1 MLRVS
6 FNTTQIKI
14 RIFTNQHKLS
24 INYLDPL
31 NATLVSAS
39 DDPLFSPTITSNS
52 SKAQSQSSRTNSPI
66 PNDPLSRPTD
76 TSSSTPISPRRATN
90 ASKNSS
96 NNSSSPNSSIFGDI
110 DVSKLGTSN
119 GKKHTVRSP
128 ALRSKQYDMED
139 EDDLF
144 GGGHRTRKTSKAPT
158 PASLPPVKKSPTVIH
173 QDIPQPSVSKN
184 VSPMSVPASLP
195 SPIIQQKPQVVQ
207 PSKPIIEQ
215 PVEQQ
220 PAKNETSTKEEKPTV
235 SSSSSSFFRFFKSS
249 NNNSNTNSKNSS
261 SASSIASVNAP
272 SPIVKNNDAVNS
284 TIASPPPPPP
294 PVRQQAPP
302 PPLSS
307 QQHQPIKPEY
317 INNSKSNVAQ
327 QQQEEE
333 EEEPEEQHH
342 IIEDEAT
349 RAFAEDDVITF
360 KPTLLNYRSI
370 SPELTMDALKIDTPT
385 ISTNITKKLV
395 PSISTPTNNVED
407 PWSNPLLIQPIVE
420 PSISSPLVVKVQDIE
435 PQKRTAFA
443 DLINSWNTGKS
454 NNKEYTRNQDPKEF
468 FDHVAAERRDIG
480 FAGIREQD
488 EEEDDD
494 DEEQEHYHRQQL
506 DYHDEI
512 NPWN

>member
-1 MLRVS
+1 
-6 FNTTQIKI
+6 
-14 RIFTNQHKLS
+14 
-24 INYLDPL
+24 
-31 NATLVSAS
+31 
-39 DDPLFSPTITSNS
+39 
-52 SKAQSQSSRTNSPI
+52 
-66 PNDPLSRPTD
+66 
-76 TSSSTPISPRRATN
+76 
-90 ASKNSS
+90 
-96 NNSSSPNSSIFGDI
+96 
-110 DVSKLGTSN
+110 
-119 GKKHTVRSP
+119 
-128 ALRSKQYDMED
+128 MED

-158 PASLPPVKKSPTVIH
+158 PTSLPPVKKSPSVIH
-173 QDIPQPSVSKN
+173 QDIPPPAVTKN
-184 VSPMSVPASLP
+184 VSPMPVPASLP
-195 SPIIQQKPQVVQ
+195 SPISQQKPQAVQ
-207 PSKPIIEQ
+207 PTKPIIEQ

-220 PAKNETSTKEEKPTV
+220 PAKSEISVTKDEKPTV

-261 SASSIASVNAP
+261 SASSIASVNAT

-284 TIASPPPPPP
+284 TITSPPSPPPAVRQQAPPPP
-294 PVRQQAPP
+294 PVRQQAPL

-307 QQHQPIKPEY
+307 QQYQPIKPEY
-317 INNSKSNVAQ
+317 INNSKSNVTQ
-327 QQQEEE
+327 KQQEEE
-333 EEEPEEQHH
+333 EEEEEEDEPEEQHR

-385 ISTNITKKLV
+385 ISTNITKKLI

-454 NNKEYTRNQDPKEF
+454 NNKEYIRNQDPKEF

-480 FAGIREQD
+480 FAGIQEQD
-488 EEEDDD
+488 DEEDNDD
-494 DEEQEHYHRQQL
+494 DEEEQEHYHRQQL
-506 DYHDEI
+506 DYQDEI